1 MSLKNS
7 NEHSIAYF
15 ILPVPHSFWEELLGI
30 KKKNPVQRRS
40 NGSFVIQFYCEVKT
54 EGEIE

>member
-30 KKKNPVQRRS
+30 KKKTLYREEVMEVLS
-40 NGSFVIQFYCEVKT
+40 SSFIVK
-54 EGEIE
+54 